1 MEKKR
6 KQMALMAMSNES
18 QLAAGYTLSQARAA
32 GYTLSQALAAGYTLS
47 QARAA
52 GYTLSQARAAG
63 YTLSQALAAGYTLSQ
78 ARAAGYTLSQ
88 ARAEGY
94 TLSQALAAGYT
105 LSQALAAGY
114 TLSQALAAGYTLS
127 QARAAGY
134 TLSQARAAGYTL
146 SQARAEGYTLS
157 QHWQRIYTV
166 SGTGR
171 GYTDSDF
178 EEWNSIPVLVKPYT
192 KLYADI
198 KNKLISYDQSTFG
211 PRVCPA
217 DEEYCGT
224 PMCAAGHLVHM
235 AGKVGYDLLEKYG
248 DFKLVATMIHAKY
261 NPQMP
266 MQNFGLTDT
275 ENAIALIEYQAELE
289 GKGE

>member
-18 QLAAGYTLSQARAA
+18 Q
-32 GYTLSQALAAGYTLS
+32 LAAGYTLS

-78 ARAAGYTLSQ
+78 ARA
-88 ARAEGY
+88 E
-94 TLSQALAAGYT
+94 
-105 LSQALAAGY
+105 
-114 TLSQALAAGYTLS
+114 
-127 QARAAGY
+127 
-134 TLSQARAAGYTL
+134 
-146 SQARAEGYTLS
+146 
-157 QHWQRIYTV
+157 
-166 SGTGR
+166 

-266 MQNFGLTDT
+266 MQNFGLTNT